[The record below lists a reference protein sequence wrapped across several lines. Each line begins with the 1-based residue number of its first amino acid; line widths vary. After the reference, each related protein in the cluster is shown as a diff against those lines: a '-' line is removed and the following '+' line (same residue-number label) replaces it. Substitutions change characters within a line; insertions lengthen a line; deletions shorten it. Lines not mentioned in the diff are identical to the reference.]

1 MASKSGVHTDV
12 GTEVTHK
19 TWVQSTNFVVA
30 STIGFLFD
38 YAQARGLGTDRITNK
53 REDLESALFTY
64 ISTRHLRRV
73 SIEVYEQ
80 DANKSDEAI
89 ERFDLT
95 FEVKDPDD
103 LSQSER
109 KRMED
114 KDFNQY
120 RKDVME
126 QLQDLDTLPS
136 NVDYRILIW
145 CAPENDLGQPK
156 PDVDGWSST
165 SARSTDHLN
174 KKNLGDA
181 VNTGPINADAS
192 LWIR

>member
-12 GTEVTHK
+12 GAKVTHT
-19 TWVQSTNFVVA
+19 TWTQTANFVVA
-30 STIGFLFD
+30 STVGFLFD
-38 YAQARGLGTDRITNK
+38 YAQARGLGTDRISSK
-53 REDLESALFTY
+53 REKLESALYTY
-64 ISTRHLRRV
+64 INTRHLRKV
-73 SIEVYEQ
+73 SIEVYEEG
-80 DANKSDEAI
+80 ASKSNEAI

-95 FEVKDPDD
+95 YEIKDPEE
-103 LSQSER
+103 LSQSELQR
-109 KRMED
+109 IED

-126 QLQDLDTLPS
+126 QLQDLDSLPS
-136 NVDYRILIW
+136 NVDYRVLIW

-181 VNTGPINADAS
+181 VNTGAINADAS

>member
-12 GTEVTHK
+12 GAKVTHT
-19 TWVQSTNFVVA
+19 TWTQTAQFVVN
-30 STIGFLFD
+30 STVGFLFD
-38 YAQARGLGTDRITNK
+38 YAQARGLGTDRISNK
-53 REDLESALFTY
+53 REKLESALYTY
-64 ISTRHLRRV
+64 INTRHLRKV
-73 SIEVYEQ
+73 SIEVHKQ
-80 DANKSDEAI
+80 GASKSDEAV

-95 FEVKDPDD
+95 FEVKDPDG
-103 LSQSER
+103 LSQSELQ
-109 KRMED
+109 RMED
-114 KDFNQY
+114 KDFNNY
-120 RKDVME
+120 RKEVMA
-126 QLQDLDTLPS
+126 QLQDLDSLPS

-145 CAPENDLGQPK
+145 CAPKNDLDQPK
-156 PDVDGWSST
+156 PNVEGWSST

>member
-1 MASKSGVHTDV
+1 MASKAGVHTDV
-12 GTEVTHK
+12 GAKVTHT
-19 TWVQSTNFVVA
+19 TWTQTTNFVVT
-30 STIGFLFD
+30 STVGFLFD
-38 YAQARGLGTDRITNK
+38 YAQARGLGTDRISNK
-53 REDLESALFTY
+53 REELESALYTY
-64 ISTRHLRRV
+64 INTRHLRKV

-80 DANKSDEAI
+80 GASKSDEAI

-95 FEVKDPDD
+95 YEVKDPDD
-103 LSQSER
+103 LSDSDIQR
-109 KRMED
+109 LQD

-126 QLQDLDTLPS
+126 QLQELDTLPQ

-156 PDVDGWSST
+156 PDVEGWSST
-165 SARSTDHLN
+165 TARSTDQLE
-174 KKNLGDA
+174 KKDLGDA

-192 LWIR
+192 IWIR

>member
-12 GTEVTHK
+12 GAKVTHT
-19 TWVQSTNFVVA
+19 TWTQTANFVVT
-30 STIGFLFD
+30 STVGFLFD
-38 YAQARGLGTDRITNK
+38 YAQARGLGTDRISSK
-53 REDLESALFTY
+53 REKLESALYTY
-64 ISTRHLRRV
+64 INTRHLRKV
-73 SIEVYEQ
+73 SIEVYEEG
-80 DANKSDEAI
+80 ASKSDEAI

-95 FEVKDPDD
+95 YEIKDPEE
-103 LSQSER
+103 LSQPELQR
-109 KRMED
+109 IED

-126 QLQDLDTLPS
+126 QLQDLDSLPS
-136 NVDYRILIW
+136 NVDYRVLIW

-181 VNTGPINADAS
+181 VNTGAINADAS

>member
-12 GTEVTHK
+12 GAKVTHT
-19 TWVQSTNFVVA
+19 TWTQTAQFVVN
-30 STIGFLFD
+30 STVGFLFD
-38 YAQARGLGTDRITNK
+38 YAQARGLGTDRISNK
-53 REDLESALFTY
+53 REKLESALYTY
-64 ISTRHLRRV
+64 INTRHLRKV
-73 SIEVYEQ
+73 SIEVHKQ
-80 DANKSDEAI
+80 GASKSDEAV

-103 LSQSER
+103 LSQSELQ
-109 KRMED
+109 RMED
-114 KDFNQY
+114 KDFNNY
-120 RKDVME
+120 RKEVMA
-126 QLQDLDTLPS
+126 QLQDLDSLPS

-145 CAPENDLGQPK
+145 CAPKNDLDQPK
-156 PDVDGWSST
+156 PNVEGWSST